1 MDSKKPFETRV
12 EEFFAG
18 KGFYIVLFL
27 CIAVIGV
34 SAWSLLADAGKKDP
48 EPAGVTVAHMDDA
61 VLPAIGAAGGGGT
74 PISGAVTGAEGED
87 TTEPAVKIPEDPVPA
102 PAAETVVSAPEP
114 AAAAAVEPVAR
125 DYFIWPVAG
134 TVENAYSM
142 TALVF
147 NRTMQDWRTH
157 DGIDIAAELGAQVK
171 ACANG
176 RVAEI
181 REDDLYG
188 TTVILSHRDGLVSV
202 YSNLAA
208 TPAVAVG
215 DNVGVGQVIGAVGDT
230 ALCEAGEV
238 CHLHFAMSLDGESVD
253 PGDYL
258 P

>member
-1 MDSKKPFETRV
+1 MENKKPFAARAEA
-12 EEFFAG
+12 FFAG

-34 SAWSLLADAGKKDP
+34 SAWSLLADGGKKEPDP
-48 EPAGVTVAHMDDA
+48 AVVTVAHMDDA
-61 VLPAIGAAGGGGT
+61 ILPAE
-74 PISGAVTGAEGED
+74 TG
-87 TTEPAVKIPEDPVPA
+87 
-102 PAAETVVSAPEP
+102 
-114 AAAAAVEPVAR
+114 AAAAAVSGAEETVPSGTVEIPEAPVPAAVTETVIPAEAPAVAASAPVVQ
-125 DYFIWPVAG
+125 DYFIWPVGGA
-134 TVENAYSM
+134 VENGYSM
-142 TALVF
+142 DALVF

-157 DGIDIAAELGAQVK
+157 DGLDITAELGAQVK

-202 YSNLAA
+202 YANLAA
-208 TPAVAVG
+208 TPAVTVG
-215 DNVGVGQVIGAVGDT
+215 DQVGVGQVIGAVGDT

-253 PGDYL
+253 PSEYL

>member
-1 MDSKKPFETRV
+1 MEEQNKPFAERI
-12 EEFFAG
+12 EAFFAG

-27 CIAVIGV
+27 CVAVIGL
-34 SAWSLLADAGKKDP
+34 SAWSMLS
-48 EPAGVTVAHMDDA
+48 
-61 VLPAIGAAGGGGT
+61 GGGEKT
-74 PISGAVTGAEGED
+74 NSAELSMAVSDMDETLVTAEAPMFS
-87 TTEPAVKIPEDPVPA
+87 PAPVSVPA
-102 PAAETVVSAPEP
+102 PAATPAAVTIPEAPVPEAAEETAARPEP
-114 AAAAAVEPVAR
+114 PVTMTVELQE
-125 DYFIWPVAG
+125 YYIWPVAG
-134 TVENAYSM
+134 TVENPYSM
-142 TALVF
+142 DALTY

-202 YSNLAA
+202 YANLAA

>member
-1 MDSKKPFETRV
+1 MEEKKPFAARMER
-12 EEFFAG
+12 FFAG

-34 SAWSLLADAGKKDP
+34 SAWSMLSGTVNQETDLTAD
-48 EPAGVTVAHMDDA
+48 VTVADVKDSVIPA
-61 VLPAIGAAGGGGT
+61 VVQPDSLPIPAPAEVPAA
-74 PISGAVTGAEGED
+74 A
-87 TTEPAVKIPEDPVPA
+87 PAVKIPSEPVPA
-102 PAAETVVSAPEP
+102 PETETVVIPPSPVAP
-114 AAAAAVEPVAR
+114 AVEEREYFVRPVTGG
-125 DYFIWPVAG
+125 I
-134 TVENAYSM
+134 ENGYSM

-157 DGIDIAAELGAQVK
+157 DGVDFAAELGTQVR

-181 REDDLYG
+181 LEDDLYG
-188 TTVILSHRDGLVSV
+188 TTVILSHRDGLVSI

-208 TPAVAVG
+208 LPAVSPGDAVSA
-215 DNVGVGQVIGAVGDT
+215 GQVIGAVGDT

-253 PGDYL
+253 PMDYL

>member
-1 MDSKKPFETRV
+1 MEEKKPFALRMER
-12 EEFFAG
+12 FFAG

-34 SAWSLLADAGKKDP
+34 SAWSLLADAGKKEN
-48 EPAGVTVAHMDDA
+48 EPTMGVTVAHMDDA
-61 VLPAIGAAGGGGT
+61 LLPATAAGAGSS
-74 PISGAVTGAEGED
+74 PISGAVTGAEAEEP
-87 TTEPAVKIPEDPVPA
+87 TTVLTKIPEDPVPE
-102 PAAETVVSAPEP
+102 PVTETSISVPEP
-114 AAAAAVEPVAR
+114 AVAAAAEPAER
-125 DYFIWPVAG
+125 DYFIWPAAG

-202 YSNLAA
+202 YANLAA